1 MKFLTFLN
9 SGCLDI
15 CLNMLKSAENV
26 GISMDDFIIAC
37 MDEDAYNSLIH
48 SGYKNSF
55 LYMDNEL
62 KEYQDWTLNE
72 NSGFRNIVKYKWKV
86 IESTHKKYPNLMWVD
101 TDIVFVENPV
111 EILSNHEE
119 VLFQTD
125 NPGYTICTG
134 FMVFNGTKKCREL
147 IEECASHDSADDQI
161 IMNQIALTK
170 YNDYIA
176 LLSEDLFPNGNVY
189 YKQGRKKNAMIIHNN
204 WMVGIENKMNK
215 FKEEGYWYL

>member
-1 MKFLTFLN
+1 
-9 SGCLDI
+9 
-15 CLNMLKSAENV
+15 MLRSAENV
-26 GISMDDFIIAC
+26 GINMDDFIIAC
-37 MDEDAYNSLIH
+37 MDEDAYKSLSQ

-62 KEYQDWTLNE
+62 KEYQNWTLNE
-72 NSGFRNIVKYKWKV
+72 DSGFRNIVKYKWKV
-86 IESTHKKYPNLMWVD
+86 IESTHKKYSNLIWVD

-134 FMVFNGTKKCREL
+134 FMVFNHTKKCREL

-161 IMNQIALTK
+161 IMNQIALSK

-189 YKQGRKKNAMIIHNN
+189 YKQGRKENAMIIHNN
-204 WMVGIENKMNK
+204 WMVGIETKMNK
-215 FKEEGYWYL
+215 FKEEGYWYV

>member
-9 SGCLDI
+9 SGCYDI
-15 CLNMLKSAENV
+15 CLNMLKSAKNV
-26 GISMDDFIIAC
+26 GIDMDNFIIAC
-37 MDEDAYNSLIH
+37 MDEDVYKSLIH
-48 SGYKNSF
+48 EGYKGSF
-55 LYMDNEL
+55 LYMNNDL

-86 IESTHKKYPNLMWVD
+86 IESVHKKYPNLMWVD

-111 EILSNHEE
+111 EILSNHQE

-125 NPGYTICTG
+125 NPGYAICTG
-134 FMVFNGTKKCREL
+134 FMVFNDTKKCREL
-147 IEECASHDSADDQI
+147 VEECASYDTADDQI
-161 IMNQIALTK
+161 IMNQIALSK
-170 YNDYIA
+170 YNDHVA

-189 YKQGRKKNAMIIHNN
+189 YKQGRKDNAMIIHNN

-215 FKEEGYWYL
+215 FKEEGHWYL

>member
-26 GISMDDFIIAC
+26 GINMDDFIIAC
-37 MDEDAYNSLIH
+37 MDEDAYKSLSQ

-62 KEYQDWTLNE
+62 KEYQNWTLNE
-72 NSGFRNIVKYKWKV
+72 DSGFRNIVKYKWKV
-86 IESTHKKYPNLMWVD
+86 IESTHKKYSNLIWVD

-134 FMVFNGTKKCREL
+134 FMVFNHTKKCREL

-161 IMNQIALTK
+161 IMNQIALSK

-189 YKQGRKKNAMIIHNN
+189 YKQGRKENAMIIHNN
-204 WMVGIENKMNK
+204 WMVGIENKINN